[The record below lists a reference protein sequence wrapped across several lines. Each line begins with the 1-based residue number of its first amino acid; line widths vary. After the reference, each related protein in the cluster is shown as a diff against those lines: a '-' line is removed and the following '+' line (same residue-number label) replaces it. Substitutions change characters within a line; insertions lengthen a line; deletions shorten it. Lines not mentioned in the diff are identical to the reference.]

1 MSEAAVGTS
10 TVPNPTV
17 VFATP
22 GSKQVGLT
30 ACNLAGCNSLSQ
42 PVLVLDPFPAVISAS
57 ATGLTAEV
65 GQLVELVGTGRG
77 KPPLTYTWQV
87 IPAAAPTVNLPGATA
102 WWDTT
107 GYPAGSYQVKMT
119 VANSLGTAISAI
131 STVILLPAQASNFYT
146 VAPCRAYD
154 SRSTTALGSGLVR
167 TISVTSCGIPADA
180 RSVAGN
186 LTVVSPTGP
195 GAIALFP
202 GNYPVP
208 GTTTINFAVNAVRA
222 NSVVMTMASDGTGTL
237 NLFASLSNSGN
248 LQVIFDVS
256 GYFEVA
262 LRRATGG

>member
-1 MSEAAVGTS
+1 
-10 TVPNPTV
+10 V

-22 GSKQVGLT
+22 GSKQVTLT
-30 ACNLAGCNSLSQ
+30 PCNGAVCSSLTQ
-42 PVLVLDPFPAVISAS
+42 AVTVLDPVPAVISGSAS
-57 ATGLTAEV
+57 GLTAEV

-87 IPAAAPTVNLPGATA
+87 IPIAAPVVNLPGATA

-107 GYPAGSYQVKMT
+107 GYSPGVYQLQMT
-119 VANSLGTAISAI
+119 VANSFGTAISAI
-131 STVILLPAQASNFYT
+131 STVVLLPAQGSGFYT

-154 SRSTTALGSGLVR
+154 SRSATALAAGLVR

-180 RSVAGN
+180 RAVAGN

-195 GAIALFP
+195 GALSLFP

-208 GTTTINFAVNAVRA
+208 GTSTVNFGTNAVRA
-222 NSVVMTMASDGTGTL
+222 NSVVMPLASDATGTL
-237 NLFASLSNSGN
+237 NIFASLSNNGS

-256 GYFEVA
+256 GYFK
-262 LRRATGG
+262 